1 MIGPHSRSPWLQQ
14 PIQQCLAS
22 GEPLGTGPG
31 LTGMWRILDR
41 WVLAV
46 LMAGLSAGALAG
58 SAQVSFVNP
67 GKFSDIGP
75 YGDEREAA
83 QNRSEIARHIEQ
95 LAARKLPADQLLE
108 VEVLDVDLAGRFEP
122 WHFWA
127 RDVRVMRTVTWPSIK
142 LRYVLKQGE
151 QVLASG
157 EETVADMAYLDHIN
171 TYPSSDP
178 LRYDKRML
186 DRWFQQR
193 LTERKAASR

>member
-1 MIGPHSRSPWLQQ
+1 
-14 PIQQCLAS
+14 
-22 GEPLGTGPG
+22 
-31 LTGMWRILDR
+31 MWRILDR
-41 WVLAV
+41 WLLAL

-58 SAQVSFVNP
+58 SAHVSFLNP
-67 GKFSDIGP
+67 EKFTDIGP

-83 QNRSEIARHIEQ
+83 QNRSEIARHIER
-95 LAARKLPADQLLE
+95 LAARKLPADQVLE
-108 VEVLDVDLAGRFEP
+108 VAVLDVDLAGNFEP
-122 WHFWA
+122 WHFWP

-157 EETVADMAYLDHIN
+157 EETVSDMAYLDHIN
-171 TYPSSDP
+171 SYSSSDP

-193 LTERKAASR
+193 LIERTAASR

>member
-1 MIGPHSRSPWLQQ
+1 
-14 PIQQCLAS
+14 
-22 GEPLGTGPG
+22 
-31 LTGMWRILDR
+31 MWRILDR
-41 WVLAV
+41 WLLAL

-58 SAQVSFVNP
+58 SAHVSFLNP
-67 GKFSDIGP
+67 EKFTDIGP

-83 QNRSEIARHIEQ
+83 QNRSEIARHIER
-95 LAARKLPADQLLE
+95 LAARKLPADQVLE
-108 VEVLDVDLAGRFEP
+108 LAVVDVDLAGNFEP

-151 QVLASG
+151 QVLAGG
-157 EETVADMAYLDHIN
+157 EETVSDMAYLDHIN
-171 TYPSSDP
+171 SYPSSDP

-193 LTERKAASR
+193 LIERTAASR